1 MKTILI
7 VDDDVCIGDMLQ
19 EVLVKEGYQT
29 ARAYSG
35 TEALL
40 YLSGNRPD
48 LILLDLMLPGLS
60 GEELLPLIEGIP
72 VIVVSARSETADK
85 VSYGI
90 LAVDPGRGP
99 AHHYRFSDHKDL
111 PDEKI
116 CPGDLR
122 GVLKICLMKKSA
134 QEISEAF
141 LDRLTE
147 DTNTL
152 IDISSRDRHMRELAR
167 EINIQLNKLKEERH
181 RFQQGDR
188 ELKDAVTNISHDIR
202 TPLTAVCGYLD
213 LLDREAKSEDAA
225 RYLKIIRSRTEI
237 LRQLTEELFRYSV
250 FTSAADGTPAETVI
264 LNRLLEESI
273 SAFYALLR
281 QREIT
286 PRITLPEEKVRR
298 TLSRSACSRLFGNL
312 ISNALKYSDG
322 DLEITLKDTGE
333 IIFSNHA
340 SRLDEI
346 QVGRLFDR
354 FYTVETA
361 SSRSNGLGLSIARVL
376 TEQMGGTISAG
387 YEDGVLQICIL
398 FPEK

>member
-1 MKTILI
+1 MEFWLWILVAVLLIII
-7 VDDDVCIGDMLQ
+7 VFL
-19 EVLVKEGYQT
+19 T
-29 ARAYSG
+29 
-35 TEALL
+35 
-40 YLSGNRPD
+40 
-48 LILLDLMLPGLS
+48 
-60 GEELLPLIEGIP
+60 
-72 VIVVSARSETADK
+72 
-85 VSYGI
+85 
-90 LAVDPGRGP
+90 
-99 AHHYRFSDHKDL
+99 
-111 PDEKI
+111 
-116 CPGDLR
+116 
-122 GVLKICLMKKSA
+122 LKICLMKKSA

-181 RFQQGDR
+181 RFQQGDM

-213 LLDREAKSEDAA
+213 LLDREEKSEDAA

-250 FTSAADGTPAETVI
+250 FTSAADGTPAEPIV
-264 LNRLLEESI
+264 LNRLLEASI
-273 SAFYALLR
+273 SAFYAVLR
-281 QREIT
+281 QRKIT
-286 PRITLPEEKVRR
+286 PRITLSEEKVRR

-322 DLEITLKDTGE
+322 DLEITLKETGE

-376 TEQMGGTISAG
+376 TDQMGGTISAG
-387 YEDGVLQICIL
+387 YEDGILRICIL
-398 FPEK
+398 FPETAVYTLPPEN

>member
-1 MKTILI
+1 MEFWLWILVAVLLIIIVFLTI
-7 VDDDVCIGDMLQ
+7 
-19 EVLVKEGYQT
+19 
-29 ARAYSG
+29 
-35 TEALL
+35 
-40 YLSGNRPD
+40 
-48 LILLDLMLPGLS
+48 
-60 GEELLPLIEGIP
+60 
-72 VIVVSARSETADK
+72 
-85 VSYGI
+85 
-90 LAVDPGRGP
+90 
-99 AHHYRFSDHKDL
+99 
-111 PDEKI
+111 
-116 CPGDLR
+116 
-122 GVLKICLMKKSA
+122 KICLMKKSA

-167 EINIQLNKLKEERH
+167 EINMQLNKLKEERH

-213 LLDREAKSEDAA
+213 LLDREEKSEDAA

-250 FTSAADGTPAETVI
+250 FTSAADGTPAEPVV
-264 LNRLLEESI
+264 LNHLLEESI
-273 SAFYALLR
+273 SAFYAVLR

-387 YEDGVLQICIL
+387 YEDGILRICIL
-398 FPEK
+398 FPETAVYTLPPEN

>member
-1 MKTILI
+1 MEFWLWILVAVLFIIIVFLTI
-7 VDDDVCIGDMLQ
+7 
-19 EVLVKEGYQT
+19 
-29 ARAYSG
+29 
-35 TEALL
+35 
-40 YLSGNRPD
+40 
-48 LILLDLMLPGLS
+48 
-60 GEELLPLIEGIP
+60 
-72 VIVVSARSETADK
+72 
-85 VSYGI
+85 
-90 LAVDPGRGP
+90 
-99 AHHYRFSDHKDL
+99 
-111 PDEKI
+111 
-116 CPGDLR
+116 
-122 GVLKICLMKKSA
+122 KICLMKKSA

-213 LLDREAKSEDAA
+213 LLDREEKSEDAA

-250 FTSAADGTPAETVI
+250 FTSSADGTPAEPVV

-273 SAFYALLR
+273 SAFYAVLR
-281 QREIT
+281 QRKIT
-286 PRITLPEEKVRR
+286 PRITLSEEKVRR

-361 SSRSNGLGLSIARVL
+361 SSRSNGLGLSIARAL
-376 TEQMGGTISAG
+376 TEQMGVSISAG
-387 YEDGVLQICIL
+387 YEDGILRICIL
-398 FPEK
+398 FPETAVYTLPPEN